1 MSFLRM
7 AALLLATAFAAPGF
21 AQSQSTDN
29 MQILLDKIKADKKLL
44 VANNMNLTDAEA
56 KGFWP
61 IYDQYQQQLGAI
73 NKRLGDLILQY
84 ADAYKNNSL
93 TDDTAKAL
101 VDKLIA
107 IQGDE
112 VQIKKSFVPK
122 LANVL
127 PMKKVARY
135 LQIENKIRAAV
146 NYELAAQVPLV
157 E

>member
-1 MSFLRM
+1 V
-7 AALLLATAFAAPGF
+7 LLLAAAFAAPSFG
-21 AQSQSTDN
+21 QGQSTDN
-29 MQILLDKIKADKKLL
+29 MQILLEKIKADKKLL

-61 IYDQYQQQLGAI
+61 VYDDYQKQLAGL
-73 NKRLGDLILQY
+73 NKRIGDLILQY

-93 TDDTAKAL
+93 TDDTAKTL

-107 IQGDE
+107 IQLDE
-112 VQIKKSFVPK
+112 AQMKKSFVPK
-122 LANVL
+122 LAKVL